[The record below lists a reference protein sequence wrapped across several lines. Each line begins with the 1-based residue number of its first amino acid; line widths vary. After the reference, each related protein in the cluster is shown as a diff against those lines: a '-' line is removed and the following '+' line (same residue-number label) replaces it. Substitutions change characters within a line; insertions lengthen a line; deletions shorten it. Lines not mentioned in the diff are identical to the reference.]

1 MNERT
6 RKRCSSRNKFE
17 NLSPDTTETDSETTN
32 EASRRG
38 GDDVGEGEEEGRAH
52 FLSLQNVIASQLW
65 EMEGGQRAEGR
76 LHFEREGKE
85 RETITGVLAMRQ
97 NIATTTLQ
105 YVRLISIN
113 KGKLENNLRSL
124 KLHDKKACAYV
135 KSPTLI
141 GSRHS
146 SS

>member
-1 MNERT
+1 M
-6 RKRCSSRNKFE
+6 
-17 NLSPDTTETDSETTN
+17 TTN

-38 GDDVGEGEEEGRAH
+38 KTEEAREGEEEKRAH